1 MVHEQFA
8 EEPLN
13 LEVEIHSCNQLT
25 NLANQA
31 VSLGL
36 ILGHG
41 YHGGKYE
48 ILHWKKALLMSTVE
62 AESYLQ
68 ELIENNGG

>member
-1 MVHEQFA
+1 MMD
-8 EEPLN
+8 EELAGETLN
-13 LEVEIHSCNQLT
+13 LEVEINSFNQLT

-48 ILHWKKALLMSTVE
+48 ILHSKKALLMSTVE
-62 AESYLQ
+62 AQSYLQ
-68 ELIENNGG
+68 ELIQKNGG

>member
-13 LEVEIHSCNQLT
+13 LEVEINSCNQLT

-41 YHGGKYE
+41 YHGGK
-48 ILHWKKALLMSTVE
+48 
-62 AESYLQ
+62 
-68 ELIENNGG
+68 